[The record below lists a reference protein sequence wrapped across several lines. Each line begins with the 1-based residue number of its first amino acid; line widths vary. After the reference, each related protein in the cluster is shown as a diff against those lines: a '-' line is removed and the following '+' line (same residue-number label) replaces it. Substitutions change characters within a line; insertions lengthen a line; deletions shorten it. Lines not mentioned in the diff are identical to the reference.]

1 MKIKR
6 KAAILAMLLA
16 VTFLF
21 SVGLVSAQGNDELK
35 ADFEYTAEGI
45 KIIFESTSTGNITSY
60 LWVFPDGENSTLESP
75 MHDFSEE
82 DTYYTVNLTV
92 TDDAGM
98 KSTVSKNVRTGDTS
112 GNKAMIILGCAI
124 AIGIAGIGSAIGL
137 ALAGSSAVAVTAE
150 KPELFSKCLILQV
163 LPMTQSVY
171 GLLTAIL
178 LMMGAGLLGGGG
190 ESISAL
196 KGVGAVWIG
205 LAVGL
210 TGLSAINQGMVAS
223 SSIGSV
229 GRNPD
234 IASKGII
241 YTVMPETIAIF
252 GLLVGILLM
261 VGLGLL

>member
-1 MKIKR
+1 LEEKYMKKMR
-6 KAAILAMLLA
+6 KAAIFAMLL
-16 VTFLF
+16 TGFLIF
-21 SVGLVSAQGNDELK
+21 GSIVALAADEV
-35 ADFEYTAEGI
+35 DVTAE
-45 KIIFESTSTGNITSY
+45 
-60 LWVFPDGENSTLESP
+60 ENQQ
-75 MHDFSEE
+75 
-82 DTYYTVNLTV
+82 
-92 TDDAGM
+92 
-98 KSTVSKNVRTGDTS
+98 
-112 GNKAMIILGCAI
+112 NKTMLILGCAL

-178 LMMGAGLLGGGG
+178 LMMGAGLLGGGDV
-190 ESISAL
+190 SITPL
-196 KGVGAVWIG
+196 MGMGAVWIG

-210 TGLSAINQGMVAS
+210 TGTSAINQGMVAS
-223 SSIGSV
+223 SSISAV

-234 IASKGII
+234 VASKGII
-241 YTVMPETIAIF
+241 FTVMPETIAIF